1 MASLRLVLL
10 VVVLSVAACSAVSV
24 RDSAGQPTSSDGA
37 VNSGTR
43 SSLSAGTLES
53 LRTLGFGARTC
64 ERKPRECIDRLSHDA
79 TLDGES
85 RLPAMAELQLADAHA
100 AERAHAGPLIVLDRY
115 IEVARLGFAYLF
127 FVNDAEPEQMERMR
141 NLYNLATER
150 AATQLFEQ
158 TRGAT
163 ADAGRMELMLEH
175 VRVQVGRMEV
185 RLPRG
190 QEHPNELVPASRLKF
205 DGVRNTYRRD
215 GVGAAFVAVADEAQ
229 SSQSGPLREASY
241 MAVSAT
247 LRFPGDSLEGVMQAR
262 EAIVDVCDS
271 YQCVDTDI
279 AGRRVPL
286 AANFTAPY
294 ALWLSRSRFGQQ
306 GDRALLKRESALTS
320 PRIYMLQ
327 PYDPKRRTVVLLHGL
342 GGSPDA
348 WVDLANDILGDDA
361 LRRHYQVWQVFY
373 PTNLPIAENRDEIR
387 RALLDAMATLDPDG
401 TAPASDGMTLIGHS
415 MGGVISRLLVVESGD
430 ALWQALLGRKADAP
444 MRQRLALLEPYLSL
458 TPMPQVD
465 RIILLASPHR
475 GSPTA
480 SGWIGRAASRLIRLP
495 VTALNTVSAVADA
508 IQHDAPEQAQALRKR
523 QMDSVEALSD
533 HGEYLRTTATLP
545 VASGV
550 AYHSIIGRNDPAAPL
565 EASTDGVV
573 PYSSSHLEGAMSE
586 LIVTSGHGV
595 QETPEAILEVRR
607 ILRAGAAGVSSPH
620 PDALDVKQTGDDA
633 TPSAGAFHQGLI
645 N

>member
-10 VVVLSVAACSAVSV
+10 VVVLSSVACSAVSV
-24 RDSAGQPTSSDGA
+24 RDGAGHPTHDGA
-37 VNSGTR
+37 VISGTR
-43 SSLSAGTLES
+43 SGLSEKTLES
-53 LRTLGFGARTC
+53 LQALDLDARTC
-64 ERKPRECIDRLSHDA
+64 ERKPGECIDRLSHDA
-79 TLDGES
+79 TLDSGR

-100 AERAHAGPLIVLDRY
+100 AERPHAEPRVVLDRY
-115 IEVARLGFAYLF
+115 VEVARLGFAYLF
-127 FVNDAEPEQMERMR
+127 FVHDAEPEQLERMR
-141 NLYNLATER
+141 NLYNLATEK
-150 AATQLFEQ
+150 AATLLFEQ
-158 TRGAT
+158 TRGAA
-163 ADAGRMELMLEH
+163 ADAERSELVLEH
-175 VRVQVGRMEV
+175 VRVQVGRIEL

-190 QEHPNELVPASRLKF
+190 QKHPNEMVPASRLKF

-215 GVGAAFVAVADEAQ
+215 GIGATFVAVAGEAQ
-229 SSQSGPLREASY
+229 PPQSGSLREARY

-247 LRFPGDSLEGVMQAR
+247 LRFPGDSLEDVMRAK
-262 EAIVDVCDS
+262 EAFMDVCDS
-271 YQCVDTDI
+271 YQCVDIDM
-279 AGRRVPL
+279 AGQRVPL

-348 WVDLANDILGDDA
+348 WVDLTNDILGDDT

-387 RALLDAMATLDPDG
+387 KALLDAMATLDPDG

-430 ALWQALLGRKADAP
+430 ALWQALLGRKADAS

-508 IQHDAPEQAQALRKR
+508 IQHDAPEQARALRKR
-523 QMDSVEALSD
+523 QMDSIEALSD
-533 HGEYLRTTATLP
+533 QGKYLRTTATLP
-545 VASGV
+545 IAGGV

-607 ILRAGAAGVSSPH
+607 ILRADAAGVSSPH
-620 PDALDVKQTGDDA
+620 PDALDVRQTGDDA